1 MTFLAQTWY
10 DPRLVLGPSP
20 VHGQG
25 LFAADAFAAG
35 ELVMEWGG
43 TAYRVSD
50 LAAGRVPPGISYAIV
65 DEDVLLAGPAD
76 DPDYFLNHS
85 CDPNVWL
92 DGGLRIVARR
102 AIPAGA
108 EITGDYATWESE
120 PEYELVGCQCGTAE
134 CRGTVTGSDW
144 QKPALRQR
152 YRGHFLPFIERRI
165 AASY

>member
-50 LAAGRVPPGISYAIV
+50 VAAGRVPPGISYAIV
-65 DEDVLLAGPAD
+65 DEDVLLAGP
-76 DPDYFLNHS
+76 
-85 CDPNVWL
+85 
-92 DGGLRIVARR
+92 
-102 AIPAGA
+102 
-108 EITGDYATWESE
+108 
-120 PEYELVGCQCGTAE
+120 VGCQCGTAE